1 MNEMK
6 EFFNKYASSWDERD
20 TTDLNFV
27 KDILINKSELKINDK
42 VLDIGCGTGI
52 ITGLIFDITKTK
64 VTGIDLSDKMIEIAK
79 NKYKNNKE
87 IEFINED
94 FYNFKGNEK
103 VDEIIIFNAYPHF
116 LDLKRL
122 KEAFKNNLKS
132 KGKVLIFSTFGIEK
146 INKHHQNISKISR
159 YLTSIEDE
167 IKIYQNEFN
176 ILKKEDNEHDYLLL
190 MEIK

>member
-1 MNEMK
+1 MK

-27 KDILINKSELKINDK
+27 KDVLLNKSELKINDK

-64 VTGIDLSDKMIEIAK
+64 VIGIDLSDKMIEIAK
-79 NKYKNNKE
+79 NKYKSNKE

-94 FYNFKGNEK
+94 FYEFKGKEK

-159 YLTSIEDE
+159 YLTSIDDE
-167 IKIYQNEFN
+167 IKVYENEFN